1 MLLSA
6 DPLNY
11 DICIL
16 QLNGLGGNIFYC
28 HSDTAATGNLNKCGC
43 EDIELIIHSGGC
55 NRGNCAAQGL
65 PLHSDGNGN
74 GPSRAACWDG
84 DVTAEHHLVAGTALV
99 GQAAQGNNAGAVPVD
114 DTVRAGN
121 RRLAKYRILIR
132 GNLLKK
138 YVCKFSQKTHSFQKK
153 IAAGL
158 LPRRIV
164 QHRHGAEHSSHAGK
178 LRYGILAAAGVIA
191 AAAGVRVRHLIGRN
205 RHGIDP
211 ADQLRGLGFLVG
223 SNKSVLRCL
232 RRLELQGLILRSQR
246 GNLVLSQ
253 EVQNGAAVGVGVV
266 NNVPGAAL
274 DGVPG
279 ITCLG
284 RHVIPHALNGV
295 LDGRALGCQVVIHPV
310 HSPLCLAAAI
320 LELVAQIAYGGVY
333 SMETVVDGV
342 SQGVGAV
349 ADTLLNAIDAALEVV
364 QSKAL
369 IDVCTGSPALT
380 GGRTQAIAGVT
391 TPAAAIA
398 APAEHAKDQK
408 QDDPGGPIAAPAA
421 EAAVAALIGRSH
433 GHGHHSAVRRKTHCV
448 ISFEVLFQ
456 IPAGNLIL

>member
-1 MLLSA
+1 M
-6 DPLNY
+6 
-11 DICIL
+11 
-16 QLNGLGGNIFYC
+16 
-28 HSDTAATGNLNKCGC
+28 
-43 EDIELIIHSGGC
+43 
-55 NRGNCAAQGL
+55 
-65 PLHSDGNGN
+65 
-74 GPSRAACWDG
+74 
-84 DVTAEHHLVAGTALV
+84 
-99 GQAAQGNNAGAVPVD
+99 
-114 DTVRAGN
+114 
-121 RRLAKYRILIR
+121 
-132 GNLLKK
+132 
-138 YVCKFSQKTHSFQKK
+138 
-153 IAAGL
+153 
-158 LPRRIV
+158 PRRIV

-211 ADQLRGLGFLVG
+211 ADQLRGLSFLVG

-320 LELVAQIAYGGVY
+320 LKLVAQITYSGVY

-342 SQGVGAV
+342 GQGVGAV

-369 IDVCTGSPALT
+369 IDVGACGIPLETRAVRSAKASAEAITPAASK
-380 GGRTQAIAGVT
+380 GPPNEKQNNPGRPVT
-391 TPAAAIA
+391 TPHRAVANITASGIRRSYWHSQSCIITKRHITFSFVKIFINAAASIYF
-398 APAEHAKDQK
+398 
-408 QDDPGGPIAAPAA
+408 
-421 EAAVAALIGRSH
+421 LM
-433 GHGHHSAVRRKTHCV
+433 
-448 ISFEVLFQ
+448 VLCYNCY
-456 IPAGNLIL
+456 A